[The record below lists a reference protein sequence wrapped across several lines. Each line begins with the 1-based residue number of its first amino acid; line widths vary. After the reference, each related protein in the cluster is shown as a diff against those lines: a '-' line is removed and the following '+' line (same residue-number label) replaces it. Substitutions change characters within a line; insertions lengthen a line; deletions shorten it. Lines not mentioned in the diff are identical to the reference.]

1 MSEQAGTGETSPVPT
16 DDRMPTS
23 DGSDGV
29 ATPTSGGDAAV
40 PRRQRWTR
48 RSPWLAFGIAATVLV
63 VDQLTKMWAEATL
76 TRGERT
82 PLLGDALGI
91 QLIYNPGA
99 AFSLGGNTTW
109 IFTIAAAVGVG
120 VTAWFAWRTR
130 SRAWAVALGLVLGG
144 AFTHLL
150 DRMFREPSFGQG
162 HVVDFIAYFDWF
174 IGNVADIALFF
185 GVATF
190 LTLELLGVRLRPE
203 RSDPAGSAESSA
215 GGGADR
221 VDVAERDAA

>member
-1 MSEQAGTGETSPVPT
+1 MSEQAGTDETIHEPT
-16 DDRMPTS
+16 D
-23 DGSDGV
+23 
-29 ATPTSGGDAAV
+29 GGTAARA
-40 PRRQRWTR
+40 PRQQRWTR
-48 RSPWLAFGIAATVLV
+48 RAPWLAFGIAATVLV

-82 PLLGDALGI
+82 PLIGDALGI

-99 AFSLGGNTTW
+99 AFSMGENTTW
-109 IFTIAAAVGVG
+109 VFTIAAAIGVG
-120 VTAWFAWRTR
+120 VTAWFAARAR

-150 DRMFREPSFGQG
+150 DRLFREPSFGQG

-185 GVATF
+185 GVVTF
-190 LTLELLGVRLRPE
+190 LTLELRGIRLRP
-203 RSDPAGSAESSA
+203 DPAEKSAAAESSA
-215 GGGADR
+215 GGGADGG
-221 VDVAERDAA
+221 DVRQGGPA